1 MSKLISRRIWN
12 ISQFLTKSFPIYSL
26 FYFKFFDLP
35 YCLHFHPFSIS
46 ISPSHH
52 THYSCNPDIICSP
65 LYANLMFTYAIFG
78 LCFFHNIY
86 SDDIVDGKINV
97 ITSVVIEIFVIVK
110 MLGLGRSL
118 RMTQVKMKRR
128 LHFL

>member
-1 MSKLISRRIWN
+1 
-12 ISQFLTKSFPIYSL
+12 
-26 FYFKFFDLP
+26 
-35 YCLHFHPFSIS
+35 
-46 ISPSHH
+46 
-52 THYSCNPDIICSP
+52 
-65 LYANLMFTYAIFG
+65 MFTYAIFG

>member
-1 MSKLISRRIWN
+1 MKNVRNCPNQYLEEFEISV
-12 ISQFLTKSFPIYSL
+12 KGFPMYSL
-26 FYFKFFDLP
+26 FNFNFLTCPIVYIFIHSL
-35 YCLHFHPFSIS
+35 
-46 ISPSHH
+46 SPSHH

-97 ITSVVIEIFVIVK
+97 ITSFVIEIFVIVK